1 MLMLMGGKA
10 GFALRLDAKAA
21 CDTCAMFLP
30 IFLLIFAKGLVQI
43 WRSSAVSLCKSETV
57 GEKPPRANYAL
68 GLAGVLILAGAY
80 YIALSIESPLAALA
94 WFFVAVCMVIAST
107 YLLFIAGS
115 VTLCRIL
122 KNNKKEV
129 IFMDEYNELDS
140 TCGVSDE
147 ELTIRFREAV
157 RIENE
162 IKRIK
167 KLPIARY
174 DYEKKMPYIEYPDG
188 RKEYAKET

>member
-1 MLMLMGGKA
+1 
-10 GFALRLDAKAA
+10 
-21 CDTCAMFLP
+21 
-30 IFLLIFAKGLVQI
+30 
-43 WRSSAVSLCKSETV
+43 
-57 GEKPPRANYAL
+57 
-68 GLAGVLILAGAY
+68 
-80 YIALSIESPLAALA
+80 
-94 WFFVAVCMVIAST
+94 
-107 YLLFIAGS
+107 
-115 VTLCRIL
+115 
-122 KNNKKEV
+122 
-129 IFMDEYNELDS
+129 MDEYNELDS